1 MADQRKVFSDHRDKV
16 TEWLEDLAESSETT
30 TDERR
35 YTLLAKRVKEVAD
48 GRGPDLN
55 YETVMETLESL
66 DDALNSGMDEYKAA
80 HDAVVDL
87 ADAMQP
93 QALRP
98 YHDVIYEAL
107 DVPID
112 SADTPEERAQATR
125 IRDRIG
131 AAKLLNTGEL
141 KYLQEQLE
149 RGEDVYAEHLR
160 RHRFQSARIRASLAA
175 DVARHEED
183 TGRPADLQTINLHR
197 RAIGQPPLDPVA
209 AGWSAE
215 DVELEA
221 RRIAALPNPGAYEK
235 LNPGAYEKLKRSL
248 MR

>member
-1 MADQRKVFSDHRDKV
+1 MADQRKVFATHGTKV
-16 TEWLEDLAESSETT
+16 KSALQFLADASESTGDVNRHLALQNRVDQFQRGLGPQLVYEDVMAVLEA
-30 TDERR
+30 
-35 YTLLAKRVKEVAD
+35 
-48 GRGPDLN
+48 
-55 YETVMETLESL
+55 L
-66 DDALNSGMDEYKAA
+66 DDGLAASQGAPDEPEWQEA
-80 HDAVVDL
+80 HSAVVDL
-87 ADAMQP
+87 ADEMQP

-112 SADTPEERAQATR
+112 SADTPEERAQATA
-125 IRDRIG
+125 IRDRIR
-131 AAKLLNTGEL
+131 ARKLLTTGEL

-149 RGEDVYAEHLR
+149 RGEDVYEGDPR
-160 RHRFQSARIRASLAA
+160 RHQFQSARIRASIAA
-175 DVARHEED
+175 DVARHAD
-183 TGRPADLQTINLHR
+183 DPAPTGALQAINLHR
-197 RAIGQPPLDPVA
+197 RVIGQPPLDPTA

-235 LNPGAYEKLKRSL
+235 LKRSL